1 MWEGHTCTVHCNYCR
16 VKYRLRTD
24 LANVRVELC
33 KTVTE
38 FVHILQVKTTNRYI
52 GNRTRHQHIIH
63 HGEQPASPQPP
74 NVVSMTQLLH

>member
-1 MWEGHTCTVHCNYCR
+1 MWEGHTVHCSYGR

-52 GNRTRHQHIIH
+52 VNRTRHQHILH

-74 NVVSMTQLLH
+74 NVVSMKELLH